1 MPSVT
6 LSLHHFHQSVT
17 ACELIIDRASLCDL
31 INTGNPEA
39 IVVVDERYCP
49 LGLIESQTL
58 IAYLLYQQQH
68 PETRNPSPSCLDLS
82 GWLRPIIPLNSRM
95 AVSEFLATLRGEAL
109 AFVPILVDA
118 QGKLLG
124 RLDTGKLLQ
133 FCLGYS
139 ILDDPPPQPRIS
151 DRNPPPRSDRPLE
164 FLEQLPL
171 PLLLYS
177 PEAGILYQNQ
187 AWCQQ
192 IGAAFPAN
200 IDNSALALVN
210 DPLTLPSPTPPLFP
224 QRLETVTSGV
234 AKTWRLLSVPLNL
247 TDNYPLIEKT
257 SGLWLLLA
265 TDITEQQQYCQE
277 LAVKNADLVHLN
289 RLKDEFL
296 ACVSHE
302 FKSPLTAVIGLS
314 NLLREQKIGELNPR
328 QSKYADLIYRSGR
341 QLMALVNDLLDL
353 TRLETGQLQL
363 TLSRVK
369 IDRLCQRVYDI
380 IVDKYP
386 QRLDLPSSYRLDIE
400 SGLDYALAD
409 ETRLQQML
417 VHLLDNAVKFT
428 IDGGNLGIKVN
439 RWENWLAFTVW
450 DTGIGIPEESQHLI
464 FQKFQQ
470 LESPFT
476 RQFEGAGLGLVLSQK
491 LARCHGGDL
500 SFVSRAREGS
510 QFTLLLPV
518 HPQSADQESAT
529 PQRLVLVVEAN
540 PQVIEQFV
548 DRLSELGLKAIIAR
562 SGTEAIEKA
571 RQLKPRCVFLN
582 PNLPLLS
589 GWDVLTLLKSHT
601 QTKDMKVIVT
611 AADSERNRSQQQ
623 GADSFL
629 VPPITSAALQACL
642 NLTVS
647 PIPSRKRRTAPT
659 LLRLHGHYAPN
670 FSDLSSFS
678 WIWNNQLVRENYRFI
693 EADSCE
699 QAELLATVWEVDAI
713 LIDSSI
719 AEDLYSYLQTL
730 SKSETLA
737 NLPLVTLDV
746 AVTEVAN
753 QIPGLA
759 VFPCLAP
766 PTENRIEQLLKVIET
781 ADLAFSRHLSG
792 DRIL

>member
-6 LSLHHFHQSVT
+6 LSLDHFNQSVT
-17 ACELIIDRASLCDL
+17 TCELIVDRASLCDL

-49 LGLIESQTL
+49 LGLIESQAL

-68 PETRNPSPSCLDLS
+68 PETRNPSCNRLDLS

-95 AVSEFLATLRGEAL
+95 AVSEFLTTLTGEAIAL
-109 AFVPILVDA
+109 APILVDA

-133 FCLGYS
+133 FCLGRS

-151 DRNPPPRSDRPLE
+151 DRISPRSDRPLK

-200 IDNSALALVN
+200 IDNSPFALVN

-224 QRLETVTSGV
+224 QRLETVTSGLT
-234 AKTWRLLSVPLNL
+234 KTWRLLSVPLNL
-247 TDNYPLIEKT
+247 TDNYPLIEKA

-314 NLLREQKIGELNPR
+314 SLLREQKIGELNPR

-400 SGLDYALAD
+400 SGLDYVLAD
-409 ETRLQQML
+409 EARLQQML

-476 RQFEGAGLGLVLSQK
+476 RQFEGAGLSLVLSQK

-500 SFVSRAREGS
+500 SFVSKAQEGS
-510 QFTLLLPV
+510 EFTLLLPV
-518 HPQSADQESAT
+518 HPQGAEQESAT

-548 DRLSELGLKAIIAR
+548 DRLSELGLKTIIAR

-589 GWDVLTLLKSHT
+589 GWDVLTLLKSHP
-601 QTKDMKVIVT
+601 QTKDIKVIVT
-611 AADSERNRSQQQ
+611 AADSDRNRSQQQ

-647 PIPSRKRRTAPT
+647 PVPSRKRRTAPT

-730 SKSETLA
+730 SESETLA

-753 QIPGLA
+753 QIPGLV

-781 ADLAFSRHLSG
+781 ADLAFSRHKE
-792 DRIL
+792 R

>member
-1 MPSVT
+1 
-6 LSLHHFHQSVT
+6 
-17 ACELIIDRASLCDL
+17 
-31 INTGNPEA
+31 
-39 IVVVDERYCP
+39 
-49 LGLIESQTL
+49 
-58 IAYLLYQQQH
+58 
-68 PETRNPSPSCLDLS
+68 
-82 GWLRPIIPLNSRM
+82 
-95 AVSEFLATLRGEAL
+95 
-109 AFVPILVDA
+109 
-118 QGKLLG
+118 
-124 RLDTGKLLQ
+124 
-133 FCLGYS
+133 
-139 ILDDPPPQPRIS
+139 
-151 DRNPPPRSDRPLE
+151 
-164 FLEQLPL
+164 
-171 PLLLYS
+171 
-177 PEAGILYQNQ
+177 
-187 AWCQQ
+187 
-192 IGAAFPAN
+192 
-200 IDNSALALVN
+200 
-210 DPLTLPSPTPPLFP
+210 
-224 QRLETVTSGV
+224 
-234 AKTWRLLSVPLNL
+234 
-247 TDNYPLIEKT
+247 
-257 SGLWLLLA
+257 
-265 TDITEQQQYCQE
+265 
-277 LAVKNADLVHLN
+277 
-289 RLKDEFL
+289 
-296 ACVSHE
+296 
-302 FKSPLTAVIGLS
+302 
-314 NLLREQKIGELNPR
+314 
-328 QSKYADLIYRSGR
+328 
-341 QLMALVNDLLDL
+341 
-353 TRLETGQLQL
+353 
-363 TLSRVK
+363 
-369 IDRLCQRVYDI
+369 
-380 IVDKYP
+380 
-386 QRLDLPSSYRLDIE
+386 
-400 SGLDYALAD
+400 
-409 ETRLQQML
+409 ML

-428 IDGGNLGIKVN
+428 VDGGNLGIKVN

-500 SFVSRAREGS
+500 SFVSRAQEGS
-510 QFTLLLPV
+510 EFTLLLPV
-518 HPQSADQESAT
+518 HPQGAEQESAT

-589 GWDVLTLLKSHT
+589 GWDVLTLLKSHP
-601 QTKDMKVIVT
+601 QTKEIKVIVT

-647 PIPSRKRRTAPT
+647 PVTSRKRRTAPT

-730 SKSETLA
+730 SESETLA

-746 AVTEVAN
+746 TVTEVAN

-781 ADLAFSRHLSG
+781 ADLAFSRHKEQ
-792 DRIL
+792 